1 MNAVILA
8 IAIAAPNGD
17 RIDVVEAKAGI
28 NGRHKDVATNFGEA
42 WRSPSVRAIASSRC
56 AGRTSPWP
64 KRRSRF
70 KPASARKSQSA
81 DKTRESEGN
90 LILATDACSFRS
102 KWQSFLMRKNG
113 VSRLEFPLR

>member
-1 MNAVILA
+1 MNAGIL
-8 IAIAAPNGD
+8 AIAAPNGD

-28 NGRHKDVATNFGEA
+28 NGRHKDVATNYA
-42 WRSPSVRAIASSRC
+42 KPSRSPSVRAVASSRC

-81 DKTRESEGN
+81 DETRES
-90 LILATDACSFRS
+90 L
-102 KWQSFLMRKNG
+102 
-113 VSRLEFPLR
+113 V

>member
-1 MNAVILA
+1 MNAGIL
-8 IAIAAPNGD
+8 AIAAPNGD

-28 NGRHKDVATNFGEA
+28 NGRHKDVATNYGEA
-42 WRSPSVRAIASSRC
+42 WQVTLGAGGCASSRC

-81 DKTRESEGN
+81 DETRES
-90 LILATDACSFRS
+90 L
-102 KWQSFLMRKNG
+102 
-113 VSRLEFPLR
+113 V